1 MAEPKKDNFLP
12 PIKAGAPNHSW
23 LSNPLDWP
31 HIDRMILLALLVLLT
46 PVFLGGALL
55 GVYLVAPGWLIRPLA
70 VALLSFYGILLLTLL
85 FFLLAAVRLRRRVS
99 SWPLMENF
107 LIGAYLVMI
116 FAETWLTG
124 THFTIGLLFLFL
136 GASITSILADIHKLR
151 LAYFISCGVLA
162 AFAVME
168 LSGIFRYAPLFT
180 RPPYRPDGSPLPS
193 WFALQVSMA
202 IFLVAILY
210 ISIIASKRWGIR
222 ESIYRE
228 MSAVDGLT
236 RLTNRRTF
244 IERSERELS
253 SIQQTP
259 SANISCIMIDIDH
272 FKSIND
278 NYGHPAGDAVLVKIA
293 AILQE
298 NARQYDEVGRYGG
311 EEFAV
316 LLPSTPLAGAV
327 KVAERQRAR
336 IADAKIIVDDKT
348 IRVTA
353 SFGVAAYP
361 SESIRNIDELLK
373 AADAALYEAKQAGRN
388 RVIAA
393 AGETA
398 EPEPGPGP
406 GPGHDSA

>member
-85 FFLLAAVRLRRRVS
+85 FFLLAAIRLRRRVS

-180 RPPYRPDGSPLPS
+180 RPPYRPDGSPLPA

-406 GPGHDSA
+406 GHDSA

>member
-180 RPPYRPDGSPLPS
+180 RPPYRPDGSPLPA

-406 GPGHDSA
+406 GHDSA

>member
-1 MAEPKKDNFLP
+1 MADSKKDPFLSP
-12 PIKAGAPNHSW
+12 VTPAAAGHSW

-55 GVYLVAPGWLIRPLA
+55 GAFIVAPEWFVRPVA
-70 VALLSFYGILLLTLL
+70 VALLSFYGL
-85 FFLLAAVRLRRRVS
+85 LLAAVVYFLVAAFRRRRHES

-116 FAETWLTG
+116 FVETWLTG

-136 GASITSILADIHKLR
+136 GASITSALADINKLR

-162 AFAVME
+162 VFALME
-168 LSGIFRYAPLFT
+168 LSGMFRYAPLFT
-180 RPPYRPDGSPLPS
+180 RPPLNPDGSPLPA
-193 WFALQVSMA
+193 WFALQVAMA
-202 IFLVAILY
+202 VFLVGILY

-222 ESIYRE
+222 ENIYRE

-244 IERSERELS
+244 IERSQRELF
-253 SIQQTP
+253 SIRQIP
-259 SANISCIMIDIDH
+259 SARISCIMIDIDH

-278 NYGHPAGDAVLVKIA
+278 TYGHPAGDAVLVKVA
-293 AILQE
+293 EILQE

-316 LLPSTPLAGAV
+316 LLPSTTLASAV
-327 KVAERQRAR
+327 KVAERQRSK
-336 IADAKIIVDDKT
+336 IADTEIDVDGNI

-353 SFGVAAYP
+353 SFGVACYP
-361 SESIRNIDELLK
+361 SHNIRNINELLK
-373 AADAALYEAKQAGRN
+373 AADAALYEAKQSGPN
-388 RVIAA
+388 RVVAA
-393 AGETA
+393 AGEKSKT
-398 EPEPGPGP
+398 
-406 GPGHDSA
+406 D

>member
-180 RPPYRPDGSPLPS
+180 RPPYRPDGSPLPA

>member
-85 FFLLAAVRLRRRVS
+85 FFLLAAIRLRRRVS

-180 RPPYRPDGSPLPS
+180 RPPYRPDGSPLPA

>member
-406 GPGHDSA
+406 GHDSA

>member
-1 MAEPKKDNFLP
+1 
-12 PIKAGAPNHSW
+12 
-23 LSNPLDWP
+23 
-31 HIDRMILLALLVLLT
+31 MILLALLVLLT

-180 RPPYRPDGSPLPS
+180 RPPYRPDGSPLPA

-406 GPGHDSA
+406 GHDSA